1 MKKIVLLLLVAV
13 MCLSLVAC
21 GRKATTPGIAEI
33 KDCKIEITDFKNGGD
48 YAIVYVD
55 FTNNS
60 DKSISLSYHAKIK
73 MFQNGV
79 ELKTAIFHSED
90 EGIEFD
96 EDDAV
101 QPGYTISMAFRC
113 ELKNNS
119 PVVVQIC
126 DTSNNIISEKSFD
139 K

>member
-1 MKKIVLLLLVAV
+1 MKKILVLLLVV
-13 MCLSLVAC
+13 VICLSLVAC
-21 GRKATTPGIAEI
+21 GGKKTTPGIAEI

-60 DKSISLSYHAKIK
+60 DKSVSLSYHAKIK

-79 ELKTAIFHSED
+79 EMSTAIYHSKD

-96 EDDAV
+96 ELDTV

-113 ELKNNS
+113 ELKNDS

-126 DTSNNIISEKSFD
+126 DTSNNIISEKTFD